1 MFNQICGTAMVTKC
15 ALPYAYQG
23 VTKLFMQKLPKYF
36 YNEECLLIKEFF
48 KRYMDGG
55 FIFCSKYLDF
65 NSFSICLN
73 NLHTAMK
80 YTFEKAKGIVR
91 NSEYFQVINF
101 LDVSVILH
109 SDRTFA
115 TERYYKNT
123 NAHHYLSYDS
133 AHPDNSI

>member
-36 YNEECLLIKEFF
+36 YNEECLLIKELF

-80 YTFEKAKGIVR
+80 YIFEKAKVIVQ
-91 NSEYFQVINF
+91 NSEYFQVIKF

-133 AHPDNSI
+133 AHPDNST